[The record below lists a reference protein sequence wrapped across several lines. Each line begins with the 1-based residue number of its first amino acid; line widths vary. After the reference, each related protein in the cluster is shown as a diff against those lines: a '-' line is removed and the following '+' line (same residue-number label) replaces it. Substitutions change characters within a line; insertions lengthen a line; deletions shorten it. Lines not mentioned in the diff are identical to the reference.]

1 MHTAALPALYLASL
15 ALARVILA
23 TAHGVPCDALEP
35 ARALLRASVRSHGVD
50 APAAVLAAMH
60 SASMHL
66 GASTLEHLGALA
78 GDVTDCGNDATC
90 AALALTLAACAGAL
104 CAALEQHTA
113 GHLERASLALTRY
126 AEALEQLA
134 PHLGADLDAG
144 AREGAGEA
152 RAHAARLASV
162 ARLPGSFNGG
172 RVDAP

>member
-1 MHTAALPALYLASL
+1 MNTDADTPPPPA
-15 ALARVILA
+15 IL
-23 TAHGVPCDALEP
+23 DA
-35 ARALLRASVRSHGVD
+35 
-50 APAAVLAAMH
+50 
-60 SASMHL
+60 
-66 GASTLEHLGALA
+66 
-78 GDVTDCGNDATC
+78 C
-90 AALALTLAACAGAL
+90 ALALCALAAIVCEPLPSDAAPRAREQSLRLALAACAGAL

-162 ARLPGSFNGG
+162 AQLPGSFNGG
-172 RVDAP
+172 GVDAP